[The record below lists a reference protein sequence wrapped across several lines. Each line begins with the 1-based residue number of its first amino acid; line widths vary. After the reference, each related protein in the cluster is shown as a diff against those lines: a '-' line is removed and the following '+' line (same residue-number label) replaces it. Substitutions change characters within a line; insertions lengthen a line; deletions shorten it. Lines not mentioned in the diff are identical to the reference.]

1 MDEVTGHVDATPHEV
16 WEVVSDVTRY
26 GELSPECTGG
36 RWTGGATVPV
46 VGATFV
52 GINRH
57 GPVRW
62 STHCQVVA
70 AEPGEHFSF
79 RVTES
84 AMRWGYRLA
93 PGADGGTDVTEYRLA
108 LAPSPWYS
116 RLVVASGVLGR
127 HREDTMREG
136 MRRSLAALA
145 RAVAHRSVPSRP
157 APRP

>member
-1 MDEVTGHVDATPHEV
+1 MHVEATPEQV

-36 RWTGGATVPV
+36 RWTGGASGPA
-46 VGATFV
+46 VGATFL
-52 GINRH
+52 GTNRH

-62 STHCQVVA
+62 STHCRVVA
-70 AEPGEHFSF
+70 AEPGRHFSF

-93 PGADGGTDVTEYRLA
+93 PGAAGGTDVTEYRLK
-108 LAPSPWYS
+108 LVPSPWYT
-116 RLVVASGVLGR
+116 RVIARTGVLGR
-127 HREDTMREG
+127 NREDSMREG

-145 RAVAHRSVPSRP
+145 RTVERRAASR
-157 APRP
+157 A